1 MNLNEAKELLKKNGY
16 FLKEDA
22 RRNNT
27 DMSNIY
33 SIIDVHDW
41 SPKSVAEEII
51 KHYYEYLPKIQKILD
66 KFQDSLKRMYDYII
80 ENSEEDSEKIEFK
93 IDRLKTGINLTIL
106 KNDKIDWELSFIIED
121 DKIVIKEY
129 GEILEDNRYNISD
142 IDKLIDDTME
152 ILYNRYI

>member
-33 SIIDVHDW
+33 DIIDVHDW

>member
-1 MNLNEAKELLKKNGY
+1 MKLDEAKKLLKKNGY

>member
-1 MNLNEAKELLKKNGY
+1 MKLDEAKKLLKKNGY

-129 GEILEDNRYNISD
+129 GEILEDDRYNISD